1 VIALD
6 ASVLIAWSGTGDASH
21 QRAVDLIDEHEW
33 DEFATNA
40 VALSELLV
48 RPHRR
53 GRTEGVTALLAAL
66 GVSVL
71 PITSNDAPGVAALR
85 AELGLRAPD
94 ATVLHTA
101 VSSAD
106 ALATFDKR
114 LASAAKRVD
123 VSVITDAP
131 DELPDWASPWCS
143 TE

>member
-1 VIALD
+1 MITLD
-6 ASVLIAWSGTGDASH
+6 ASVLIAWSDTGDASH

-66 GVSVL
+66 GVRVL
-71 PITSNDAPGVAALR
+71 PITSDDAAGVAALR

-114 LASAAKRVD
+114 LASAAKRLD
-123 VSVITDAP
+123 VTVITDAP
-131 DELPDWASPWCS
+131 EESPDWSPPWCS
-143 TE
+143 AE

>member
-1 VIALD
+1 MIALH
-6 ASVLIAWSGTGDASH
+6 ASVLIAWSDTGDASH

-71 PITSNDAPGVAALR
+71 PIASDDAAGVAALR

-114 LASAAKRVD
+114 LTSAAKRLD
-123 VSVITDAP
+123 LTVITDAP
-131 DELPDWASPWCS
+131 AELPDWVPPWCS
-143 TE
+143 AE

>member
-1 VIALD
+1 MIALD
-6 ASVLIAWSGTGDASH
+6 ASVLIAWSDAEDASH

-71 PITSNDAPGVAALR
+71 PITSDDAPGVAALR

-114 LASAAKRVD
+114 LASAAKRLD
-123 VSVITDAP
+123 VTVITDAP
-131 DELPDWASPWCS
+131 DDLPDWPLAFHSA
-143 TE
+143 E